1 MEFNVSLRAM
11 THQVTY
17 RIWLLALAIVVG
29 LSACEND
36 IKKVAALN
44 HHTDQPE
51 EAHGVDA
58 YFHQGSVLKA
68 RLTAPYMLRYNDT
81 LRTVFP
87 NSLHCDFY
95 DSLQHIE
102 SRMDAR
108 YGIYHENTN
117 QVYLRDSVVILNLTK
132 RDTIYCKDLYWDQ
145 NTGVFT
151 THKEVQIHRVGQ
163 FLQGKG
169 MTSTQDFSHAS
180 IDTLYNSTVQV
191 QEGKLQ

>member
-1 MEFNVSLRAM
+1 M
-11 THQVTY
+11 THLVTH
-17 RIWLLALAIVVG
+17 RIWLIAFALIAC

-58 YFHQGSVLKA
+58 YFHTGAVLKA

-95 DSLQHIE
+95 DSTQRVE
-102 SRMDAR
+102 STVDAD

-117 QVYLRDSVVILNLTK
+117 QVYLRDNVKILNLTK

-145 NTGVFT
+145 NTGIFT
-151 THKEVQIHRVGQ
+151 TRREIEIHQPNQLSR
-163 FLQGKG
+163 GKG
-169 MTSTQDFSHAS
+169 MTATQDFSHVT
-180 IDTLYNSTVQV
+180 IDTLYNSPVRV
-191 QEGKLQ
+191 QEGQLP